1 MRRFASRW
9 GAALL
14 GAGGLS
20 LAAPAARAQLVPDAT
35 GPVVGRPPVPADTL
49 VGLRVYARRIG
60 VSTYT
65 QQSEAYGRWHLGPR
79 QTLQYRGRTDWVLDS
94 RGRPPFVREDY
105 RGDLLHLVSLGR
117 HFGAGQ
123 QAIYDY
129 SHANHIRT
137 VTWLGRLGWQQRLR
151 PRSTLDS
158 LSYLR
163 LAVFGGL
170 TQDMRNQ
177 RQDLGP
183 TYGAELLALVRPLA
197 AWPEP
202 VALRLLAQ
210 QSHLG
215 PRRWQRALADAVYQ
229 RPLDENSQ
237 GLLRLGYRNT
247 RTEDYLPANVQRIQS
262 DTLAAQVQWQYQ
274 LPGQAAF
281 RSDNSVLLPAR
292 AFLYRRLG
300 PEADTVQNQ
309 GYRQQEYDTRQELL
323 LTRNKLQARVTFN
336 YHQRVR
342 GYYLDNNRRLTAPR
356 FATAEQLVRIKDIS
370 EKTTQWQAEVT
381 WLVRPRHALSGAGTA
396 QLLRVDTPS
405 PENYQDRDEASHQLR
420 LRLTSRWHPTFR
432 TSLGLWG
439 EYRQLVFIKA
449 QQSAENYTDRLLH
462 WEPGFAW
469 APGSFSW
476 RGSYHLWVSYQVRDR
491 AAEQIRNRASRVLE
505 LEQHLQWEVRPQ
517 WLLLLDYQRREN
529 RIGQL
534 NWAAFKESPLDTT
547 IIHDLSAGLR
557 RGWRGVRGQSSLR
570 VGYRFLEQRSHQR
583 AALLPEGTGLPGL
596 IYLRTLTRQQGPELA
611 FERRAGPLVLTTS
624 LWLQQLQNLYRYR
637 PGQGSF
643 VGGSSYTAEELR
655 VRSSRLLPYFE
666 LLLEY
671 QLRRVPRWGR

>member
-1 MRRFASRW
+1 M
-9 GAALL
+9 
-14 GAGGLS
+14 

-35 GPVVGRPPVPADTL
+35 GPNLTVGTVVPVDTV
-49 VGLRVYARRIG
+49 VGLRIYARRIG

-65 QQSEAYGRWHLGPR
+65 QQSEAYGRWHLSRR
-79 QTLQYRGRTDWVLDS
+79 QTLLYRGRTDWVLDS

-105 RGDLLHLVSLGR
+105 RGDLLHLITLGR
-117 HFGAGQ
+117 HLGVGQ

-129 SHANHIRT
+129 SHANNIRT

-151 PRSTLDS
+151 PRSAQDS

-170 TQDMRNQ
+170 THDMRNG
-177 RQDLGP
+177 REDLGP

-202 VALRLLAQ
+202 VAVRLLAQ
-210 QSHLG
+210 QSQLG
-215 PRRWQRALADAVYQ
+215 PRRWHRALADVVYQ
-229 RPLDENSQ
+229 RPIDENSQ
-237 GLLRLGYRNT
+237 GLVRVGYRNT

-292 AFLYRRLG
+292 AFLYRRLL
-300 PEADTVQNQ
+300 PQSDTVQNQ
-309 GYRQQEYDTRQELL
+309 GYRQHEYDTRQELL
-323 LTRNKLQARVTFN
+323 LTRRKLQARLQFG
-336 YHQRVR
+336 YHERVR
-342 GYYLDNNRRLTAPR
+342 GYYLENNRVLSAPR
-356 FATAEQLVRIKDIS
+356 FATAEQREQIKDIS

-381 WLVRPRHALSGAGTA
+381 WLIRPRHALSGAGTA

-405 PENYQDRDEASHQLR
+405 QENYQDRDEASHQLR

-432 TSLGLWG
+432 TTLGLWG

-469 APGSFSW
+469 APGTFSW

-491 AAEQIRNRASRVLE
+491 PSEQARNRASRVLE

-547 IIHDLSAGLR
+547 IVHDLSAGLR

-583 AALLPEGTGLPGL
+583 AALVPEGAGLPGL

-611 FERRAGPLVLTTS
+611 FERRAGAFVLTTS

-637 PGQGSF
+637 PGQGSY
-643 VGGSSYTAEELR
+643 VGGSSYTAEELQ

-671 QLRRVPRWGR
+671 QLRRAPRWGR